1 MEFERYIKSL
11 SLNKRF
17 KLEIETAKMYLRDN
31 PPEKYKQY
39 SIELIWALDVILLG
53 GNSGQFIKFVNQ
65 AENIIKSQKETD
77 IGYFWIKQLYDL
89 YLKTIRKIVNK
100 LEEEKKNK

>member
-11 SLNKRF
+11 PLDKRF
-17 KLEIETAKMYLRDN
+17 KLEIETAKMYLRDH
-31 PPEKYKQY
+31 PPEQYKQY

-65 AENIIKSQKETD
+65 AEDIIKSKKETD
-77 IGYFWIKQLYDL
+77 TGYFWIYQLYNL
-89 YLKTIRKIVNK
+89 YLKTIRKLLNK
-100 LEEEKKNK
+100 IEKGEK